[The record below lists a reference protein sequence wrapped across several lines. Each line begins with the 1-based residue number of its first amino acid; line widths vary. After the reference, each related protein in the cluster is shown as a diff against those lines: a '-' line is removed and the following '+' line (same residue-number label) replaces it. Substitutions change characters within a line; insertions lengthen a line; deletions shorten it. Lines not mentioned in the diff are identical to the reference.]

1 MTICI
6 FSGPTLPPA
15 EAAKILDAEY
25 RPPAAI
31 GDVYKAAQKRPW
43 AIGIIDG
50 FFESTPSVW
59 HKEVLWAM
67 AQGIQVF
74 GASSMGAL
82 RAAELAAFGMV
93 GVGAI
98 FEAYRCGTIEDD
110 DEVAVVHG
118 PPELG
123 YVQLSEAMVNIRATI
138 KKAISADVVSPATA
152 AALIEIAKTLYYK
165 KRGYDR
171 LLADAS
177 VRQLPGDELARLKAW
192 LPKNQINQKR
202 LDAIAML
209 QAIKEAHA
217 AAVAPK
223 PASYVFEHTIL
234 WDAVERQYGAGGVE
248 DLAVATAA
256 PRNGIFD
263 ELRLDPALYE
273 RLRRNATVRALSRR
287 AADDAGMEPTMPE
300 LQDATRGFRKRMGFR
315 SAAELESWLRARD
328 LSRDQFMRLMGD
340 EARRQRLDTAHAAAI
355 DDALADELALA
366 DAHAR
371 LQARADEKHAVLGAR
386 RIEQPTLEDAGL
398 SEAETIAWF
407 LTECG
412 REPSDAD
419 AEQLARTLG
428 FVDKDDLLRAALRE
442 YCYRAWKD
450 S

>member
-1 MTICI
+1 MICI
-6 FSGPTLPPA
+6 FTGPTLPRA

-25 RPPAAI
+25 LPPAAI
-31 GDVYKAAQKRPW
+31 GDVYKAAQRRPW

-67 AQGIQVF
+67 ARGIHVF

-98 FEAYRCGTIEDD
+98 FEGYRDGTIEDD

-123 YVQLSEAMVNIRATI
+123 YVQLTEAMVNIRATI
-138 KKAISADVVSPATA
+138 GKAIATGVVPPATG
-152 AALIEIAKTLYYK
+152 AALIEVAKSLYYK
-165 KRGYDR
+165 NRSYDR
-171 LLADAS
+171 VLADAS
-177 VRQLPGDELARLKAW
+177 ARRLPGDELIRLRAW

-217 AAVAPK
+217 GAVAAK

-234 WDAVERQYGAGGVE
+234 WDAVERQFGAGEAG
-248 DLAVATAA
+248 DPPVAAAA

-263 ELRLDPALYE
+263 ELRLDAKLHE
-273 RLRRNATVRALSRR
+273 RLRNSATIRAFSRR
-287 AADDAGMEPTMPE
+287 VAEDEGVEPTMAE
-300 LQDATRGFRKRMGFR
+300 LQKATRDFRKRMEFR
-315 SAAELESWLRARD
+315 SAADLETWLRARD

-340 EARRQRLDTAHAAAI
+340 EACRQRLDVAHAAAI
-355 DDALADELALA
+355 EDALVDELALA
-366 DAHAR
+366 DAHVR
-371 LQARADEKHAVLGAR
+371 LQSRADEKHAVLGAR
-386 RIEQPTLEDAGL
+386 GVEQPTLEDAGL
-398 SEAETIAWF
+398 SEAESIAWF
-407 LTECG
+407 LAQCG
-412 REPSDAD
+412 QEPSAAD
-419 AEQLARTLG
+419 AGQLARTLG
-428 FVDKDDLLRAALRE
+428 FIDKDDLLRAALRE